1 MISGRGLGITS
12 GTIDKLESI
21 EGYSAGIGEEKLK
34 NMLNDTGFFIIGQTE
49 RLVPADRQL
58 YKYRDVTGT
67 VASVPL
73 VTGNLFLHF
82 NQKLLI
88 LITSSFHLIE
98 EVVRGP
104 SRSGNGH

>member
-1 MISGRGLGITS
+1 MISGRGLGVTG

-21 EGYSAGIGEEKLK
+21 DGYSASIGEDKLK
-34 NMLNDTGFFIIGQTE
+34 SILNDTGFFIVGQTE

-73 VTGNLFLHF
+73 ITGEH
-82 NQKLLI
+82 
-88 LITSSFHLIE
+88 
-98 EVVRGP
+98 
-104 SRSGNGH
+104 